1 MKHLFTLRILFLC
14 IFAALG
20 MRVSAEIIE
29 YQDDDLMYK
38 LNTETQTAELECTF
52 TLNLRNETDNYIYK
66 LFKEW
71 SMLGYDVR
79 TGQRHLKKDY
89 VADWLKVSIANRNGD
104 IYKEVIF
111 KDVMINEGVGGLGE
125 YDYDQAEAQTI
136 TVKFVSDWWQD
147 IDA

>member
-1 MKHLFTLRILFLC
+1 
-14 IFAALG
+14 
-20 MRVSAEIIE
+20 
-29 YQDDDLMYK
+29 
-38 LNTETQTAELECTF
+38 
-52 TLNLRNETDNYIYK
+52 
-66 LFKEW
+66 
-71 SMLGYDVR
+71 MLGYDVR

-111 KDVMINEGVGGLGE
+111 KDVMISEGVGGLGE
-125 YDYDQAEAQTI
+125 YNYDTADAQTI